1 MRRFR
6 YIILIL
12 SLILGDVFFF
22 PVSSDV
28 RIFGVLCLYA
38 ILIKLLKFK
47 SKTTFGISLVLL
59 FFSYFFYVFS
69 DPSVFAKPVVPVAE
83 RAAVWLYLFLVIGVI
98 QKWRE

>member
-1 MRRFR
+1 MQKPR
-6 YIILIL
+6 YILLIFA
-12 SLILGDVFFF
+12 LILGDVFFF
-22 PVSSDV
+22 PVSSDI
-28 RIFGVLCLYA
+28 RIFGILCLYA

-59 FFSYFFYVFS
+59 FISYFFYVLS

-83 RAAVWLYLFLVIGVI
+83 RFAVWLYLFLVIGVI